1 MDKKG
6 LKLLLFFSFFVI
18 FAISAIGATRRFEEY
33 SHVYKYA
40 SRVVT
45 LPSFSTLFPNR
56 VLAAETQ
63 TKNKNNE
70 TLKPVT
76 FLTTIPRAGIIA
88 AFIMA
93 FILVFEVFFLK
104 LHRPKQPYVDG
115 YEPAPGTQN
124 GSIDIK
130 SVPVVSQQPPPPP
143 KPVTVK
149 QIGRRG
155 PGVPT
160 DKIFTAVILLLLLT
174 VLPLALFLTR
184 QKQEIRK
191 RADEPQCCSGTP
203 ECPAGQ
209 QCVRSDNATCNAQ
222 GKGLCQ
228 PQPGDLPGCCRDDN
242 DCAPWEVCQD
252 GNGACSTNKSCRSR
266 AGCSRDSDCLP
277 GNHCVGGTCVGSGT
291 LECHATKD
299 GVTIVNNTGQSLS
312 CSGTYSACQSRRDS
326 RQDCESNNRCSG
338 ETSQTGSFVLDAGA
352 SKSFGSIQPTCDAWQ
367 TDVQITCDHGFSCN
381 NANNGC
387 EWNDQ
392 LCVSPSTTPPS
403 TPTPT
408 VPSTTP
414 TVPVSYDCQCDNVV
428 ADKTI
433 VTEGDVIT
441 FTGYGWVSDSSDQ
454 IDSIRFF
461 VKKGGV
467 DRVTQTVTAVRDT
480 SRDVNGKY
488 YYRASFSYSV
498 EEAGSDYSV
507 SVVVHS
513 VKLGWRPRG

>member
-6 LKLLLFFSFFVI
+6 SKLFLLFSIFLFLALFSTSVMPRHAKSI
-18 FAISAIGATRRFEEY
+18 YVNMSISRILVL
-33 SHVYKYA
+33 S
-40 SRVVT
+40 
-45 LPSFSTLFPNR
+45 SFSTSYPAQ
-56 VLAAETQ
+56 VIAAETQ
-63 TKNKNNE
+63 TKAKNNE
-70 TLKPVT
+70 ALRPVT
-76 FLTTIPRAGIIA
+76 FLSTIPRAGVTA

-93 FILVFEVFFLK
+93 LILLFEVFFLK
-104 LHRPKQPYVDG
+104 LHRPRQPLNG
-115 YEPAPGTQN
+115 YESMPEAQN
-124 GSIDIK
+124 GSTKSPQIDY
-130 SVPVVSQQPPPPP
+130 QPPPPP
-143 KPVTVK
+143 KPIAVK
-149 QIGRRG
+149 QAGSRG
-155 PGVPT
+155 LGIPA
-160 DKIFTAVILLLLLT
+160 DKIFTTVLLLLLLA

-184 QKQEIRK
+184 QRQEIRK
-191 RADEPQCCSGTP
+191 RAEEPQCCSGTP

-277 GNHCVGGTCVGSGT
+277 GNRCVGGTCVGSGT

-299 GVTIVNNTGQSLS
+299 GVTVVNNTGQSLN

-326 RQDCESNNRCSG
+326 RQDCEANNRCSG
-338 ETSQTGSFVLDAGA
+338 GVSQTGNFALDVGA
-352 SKSFGSIQPTCDAWQ
+352 SRSFGSIQPTCDAWQ

-408 VPSTTP
+408 VPSSTP

-441 FTGYGWVSDSSDQ
+441 FTGYGWVSDPTDQ

-467 DRVTQTVTAVRDT
+467 DRIAQTATAVRDA
-480 SRDVNGKY
+480 SRDAGGRY
-488 YYRASFSYSV
+488 YYQASFSYSA